1 MHIPDLTSEVKKTAN
16 AVLSIGSTTVLPP
29 TELDEERRSA
39 RRVQTAQNA
48 VVRTIL
54 GSTRWIA
61 TIRDCSPG
69 GLGIVVQQRF
79 VAGET
84 LIVEWN
90 HGFLI
95 GTVRHSRPGR
105 DGWVTGIQLESVR
118 SQRNLIAEMVASER
132 KARVKQLL

>member
-1 MHIPDLTSEVKKTAN
+1 VLIPELTSEVKKTAN
-16 AVLSIGSTTVLPP
+16 AVLSMGGATV
-29 TELDEERRSA
+29 
-39 RRVQTAQNA
+39 V
-48 VVRTIL
+48 
-54 GSTRWIA
+54 
-61 TIRDCSPG
+61 SPG

-118 SQRNLIAEMVASER
+118 SQRSLIAEMVTSER
-132 KARVKQLL
+132 KARVRQLL